1 MNLQNQ
7 HETDNTA
14 EQTSDKLTTA
24 AASRRKF
31 LVRASAA
38 SLPVIASV
46 QSGSAWGCVELTC
59 SKGTQTLSTG
69 GSAVASAVANKSTA
83 YTSANRPKWSSFT
96 TIDSVISADYNS
108 YLISSF
114 FTGKTWYVG
123 ATTNQRTKITSTTDC
138 KTWLTQVA
146 SGKVYGSQTSTT
158 LVTRR
163 DSYSSGLTLSA
174 YGNNTRVIVPGF
186 FDPNPIGNGSYS
198 TSVMWILSGT
208 SFTNIFKLVP
218 EFTGTIGAYKSSK
231 YPYVA
236 AAFIGALWER
246 HPEYRLRFANKPLCY
261 PAPEEIVNR
270 FNRSTKE
277 QREGMENL
285 FEYYTTGKVDG
296 KTVA

>member
-1 MNLQNQ
+1 MNPQNQ
-7 HETDNTA
+7 DVTTTTA
-14 EQTSDKLTTA
+14 EHSSDQLTTA

-83 YTSANRPKWSSFT
+83 YTSANKPKWSSFT
-96 TIDSVISADYNS
+96 TIDQVIAADYNS
-108 YLISSF
+108 YLTKNF
-114 FTGKTWYVG
+114 YTGKTWYAGSTRQMINTTTSCKNWLSAV
-123 ATTNQRTKITSTTDC
+123 AT
-138 KTWLTQVA
+138 
-146 SGKVYGSQTSTT
+146 GKVYSSSTSTT
-158 LVTRR
+158 LVTRG
-163 DSYSSGLTLSA
+163 DGYSSTQTFNA
-174 YGNNTRVIVPGF
+174 YKNNTRIIVPGF
-186 FDPNPIGNGSYS
+186 FDPNPVVGSYS
-198 TSVMWILSGT
+198 SSVMWIMSNT
-208 SFTNIFKLVP
+208 SFSKIFKLAS
-218 EFTGTIGAYKSSK
+218 EFTGTVGGYKNSK

-246 HPEYRLRFANKPLCY
+246 HPEYKLRFPLKTLCY
-261 PAPEEIVNR
+261 PSPEEIVNR
-270 FNRSTKE
+270 FNSYNLQ